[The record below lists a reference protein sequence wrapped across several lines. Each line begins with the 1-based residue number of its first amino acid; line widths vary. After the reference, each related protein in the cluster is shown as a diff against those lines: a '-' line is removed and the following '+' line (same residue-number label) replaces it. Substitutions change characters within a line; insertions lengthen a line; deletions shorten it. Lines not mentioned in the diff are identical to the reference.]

1 MENSNLNYNTQLDRI
16 LFKEYGRNVH
26 KLVQHALTIEDR
38 KERTAVAKAIVNL
51 MALLHPNLK
60 NIEEFKHKLWD
71 QLHAIAGFKLDVD
84 SPYPV
89 PENYEQVLQKRAH
102 VPYPSSK
109 MKLRHY
115 GLNIETLVQKTI
127 NTEHPRKR
135 AELTRIIVYYMN
147 LVHKSWNR
155 ESNMNDDIIKSDLKT
170 LSAGQLDADWAEQ
183 YIIEH
188 GGQKQVIQISI
199 NQNRPQ
205 PGSNQQQQ
213 GMGQRRKKKRGNRN
227 KKNKQ

>member
-1 MENSNLNYNTQLDRI
+1 MKNSNINYNTQLDRI

-26 KLVQHALTIEDR
+26 NLVQHALTIEDR

-71 QLHAIAGFKLDVD
+71 QLHAIADFKLDVD

-89 PENYEQVLQKRAH
+89 PENYEQVLQKRAY

-115 GLNIETLVQKTI
+115 GRNIETLVKKAI
-127 NTEHPRKR
+127 NTEQPRKK

-155 ESNMNDDIIKSDLKT
+155 ESSMNDDIIKTDLKT

-183 YIIEH
+183 YIVEH
-188 GGQKQVIQISI
+188 GGQKQVIQLSSSLVR
-199 NQNRPQ
+199 QPQ
-205 PGSNQQQQ
+205 QGNSQQQ
-213 GMGQRRKKKRGNRN
+213 GTGQRRKKKRGNR

>member
-1 MENSNLNYNTQLDRI
+1 MENSSLNYNTQLDRI

-26 KLVQHALTIEDR
+26 KLVQHALTIQDR
-38 KERTAVAKAIVNL
+38 KERTAVAKSIVNL

-71 QLHAIAGFKLDVD
+71 QLHAIANFQLDVD

-102 VPYPSSK
+102 VPYPFSK

-115 GLNIETLVQKTI
+115 GRNIEALVQKTI
-127 NTEHPRKR
+127 NTEQPRKK

-155 ESNMNDDIIKSDLKT
+155 ESSMNEDIIKSDLKI

-183 YIIEH
+183 YIIDH
-188 GGQKQVIQISI
+188 GGQKQVIQIST
-199 NQNRPQ
+199 NRQLQ
-205 PGSNQQQQ
+205 PVSNQQL
-213 GMGQRRKKKRGNRN
+213 GTGQRRKKKRGNR